1 MKYDY
6 EITESVV
13 VLAEVRAGVT
23 PGVQAETIQAII
35 QAVASEYGIY
45 VACVCLLEQ
54 RTILKTTSGKIA
66 RNANRKAFLEG
77 GKTLKIVKRWDMLQE
92 DGSPECAKSSSMK
105 PENPCDRTS
114 YEEVE
119 AALIR
124 MVSGLMLDSQA
135 VPAVD
140 VNFLDLGLTSQSVA
154 QLASMMS
161 VEFGISIRPTFAFF
175 HPTIKETAIH
185 VMDLLM
191 KTRLRNVQSASNE
204 VDNSK
209 ESATEEFE
217 NIFEHPYEGHIAA
230 YGTSFPIPVS
240 TEHFLKM
247 DREVRTALGQDISV
261 IEAMKQVSIAS
272 GIKNRHSCH
281 KFFLEEGQSAEGLPG
296 VVTKNIFENTYDP
309 PYHMRS
315 ACYRE
320 SCVNLC
326 IDAAR
331 KAVNNWGQDPKRITH
346 IITTCTSGW
355 EEPGIAC
362 MVMKALELS
371 QDCQKA
377 ELNFNGCSCGATCLR
392 LARDIIRAGN
402 STGVLIVACEVA
414 SSQVSWKSTEK
425 QHLVAQCLFADGA
438 AAIIV
443 ARDGL
448 WRFEKTGSS
457 VMPESSHLLGLRPPT
472 NAGENSYHMTLSP
485 YVASSLGAY
494 FTKGHGKDLLK
505 KMFNPAEQR
514 PALAIHPGGPKI
526 LEAMGVV
533 FGDLGWEE
541 DALRSSFDTFENHG
555 NLGSAAMLLV
565 LADRLRKNDIKEDK
579 LITMAFGPGVTVE
592 WATYSRSN
600 LNAPKVKSTNTLARK
615 NKQSMLL
622 FACFLLLLSLLIAVR
637 WNDILK

>member
-23 PGVQAETIQAII
+23 PGVQDETIQAII

-77 GKTLKIVKRWDMLQE
+77 GKTLKIVKRRDLLQE
-92 DGSPECAKSSSMK
+92 EGSPECAKSSSMK

-135 VPAVD
+135 VPAID

-185 VMDLLM
+185 VMDLL
-191 KTRLRNVQSASNE
+191 KKARPGNIQSATSDVNE
-204 VDNSK
+204 SK
-209 ESATEEFE
+209 ECTAEELEEVFV
-217 NIFEHPYEGHIAA
+217 PPCEGHIAA
-230 YGTSFPIPVS
+230 YGTSFPIPES
-240 TEHFLKM
+240 TEHFLII
-247 DREVRTALGQDISV
+247 DRDIRTALGQDTSV
-261 IEAMKQVSIAS
+261 IETMKHVCIAS

-320 SCVNLC
+320 SCVHLC
-326 IDAAR
+326 INAAR
-331 KAVNNWGQDPKRITH
+331 KAVKNWGQDPKRITH

-362 MVMKALELS
+362 MVMKALDLS
-371 QDCQKA
+371 QDCQKS
-377 ELNFNGCSCGATCLR
+377 ELNFNGCF
-392 LARDIIRAGN
+392 
-402 STGVLIVACEVA
+402 CE
-414 SSQVSWKSTEK
+414 
-425 QHLVAQCLFADGA
+425 
-438 AAIIV
+438 
-443 ARDGL
+443 
-448 WRFEKTGSS
+448 
-457 VMPESSHLLGLRPPT
+457 
-472 NAGENSYHMTLSP
+472 
-485 YVASSLGAY
+485 
-494 FTKGHGKDLLK
+494 
-505 KMFNPAEQR
+505 
-514 PALAIHPGGPKI
+514 
-526 LEAMGVV
+526 
-533 FGDLGWEE
+533 
-541 DALRSSFDTFENHG
+541 
-555 NLGSAAMLLV
+555 
-565 LADRLRKNDIKEDK
+565 
-579 LITMAFGPGVTVE
+579 
-592 WATYSRSN
+592 
-600 LNAPKVKSTNTLARK
+600 
-615 NKQSMLL
+615 
-622 FACFLLLLSLLIAVR
+622 
-637 WNDILK
+637 